1 MIKTPKTVRTFLCE
15 HQCVS
20 QWVAGLFALL
30 LATQIAPAAGNGIS
44 PFTAEGTVLTEVFQK
59 PGLPNPSTRIE
70 KNFFFSYNGNGRWQ
84 MELKNKKGGSQTD
97 TILPKD
103 ISAEQMEQMAD
114 SVVDCRNIPDGIRY
128 VATSR
133 KGAAMAAV
141 TNIWR
146 MANLESTAFPP
157 PEMTDLF
164 ISWLTLCP
172 NPRLPI
178 IEGNKMRRLIS
189 AEFLKDPKNPAGE
202 YALKYA
208 GPDNAF
214 VSELRITN
222 NGMVPMSDGTLL
234 KLSPPFDKGHLEFEY
249 KVLETTNWNGV
260 VFPLRSVLYKH
271 TALPG
276 GRTQK
281 DLFSSVVARLNVE
294 SIRAGVDLPE
304 IDLRKAS
311 FMVYDNRLPHLP
323 GLPPIKYVTTNDLWV
338 PATNQA
344 LVKFAAAYNMIMR
357 DSSPSAANI
366 TAKKRHIMAAVM
378 LVLALGPLLG
388 LICYKTMRRNNNK
401 NKTV

>member
-1 MIKTPKTVRTFLCE
+1 V
-15 HQCVS
+15 
-20 QWVAGLFALL
+20 LL
-30 LATQIAPAAGNGIS
+30 LAAQTTSASDATAGSGIS
-44 PFTAEGTVLTEVFQK
+44 PFTAEGTVLTEAFQK
-59 PGLPNPSTRIE
+59 PGASNATMRIE
-70 KNFFFSYNGNGRWQ
+70 KDFFFSYSNGWWQ
-84 MELKNKKGGSQTD
+84 MELKNKKGGFQMD
-97 TILPKD
+97 TPLPKD
-103 ISAEQMEQMAD
+103 VSAEQMAGT
-114 SVVDCRNIPDGIRY
+114 VVNCRNISDGIRY

-141 TNIWR
+141 TNVWR
-146 MANLESTAFPP
+146 IANLESTAFPP

-281 DLFSSVVARLNVE
+281 DLFSSVVARLNV
-294 SIRAGVDLPE
+294 PE